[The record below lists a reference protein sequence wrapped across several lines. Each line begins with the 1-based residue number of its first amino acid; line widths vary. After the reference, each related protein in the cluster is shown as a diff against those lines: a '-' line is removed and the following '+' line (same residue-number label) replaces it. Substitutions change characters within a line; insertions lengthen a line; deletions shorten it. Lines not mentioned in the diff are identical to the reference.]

1 MFNFTAIVVV
11 LFFIYVI
18 LGYKKPGV
26 ALITVP
32 FVAFAVGFAAATM
45 QTEEKILYAPLL
57 FIVVQ
62 IVIAV
67 STHKR
72 ESLAWCHQFAT
83 WTLLAVALVL
93 LLSAVLIVCVL
104 LEAGP
109 VVPLLFFV
117 GTAVIVGGIV
127 GYNLTARRVSE
138 AQVFSV
144 LGSSIRQNL
153 PLPMALDCA
162 AAGQADAVGRLLR
175 RIKTWLVKGYPL
187 EEAVRRGYPQCR
199 RWALAML
206 AAGQRVHQL
215 PAAVQAVE
223 TEMRMR
229 TYERQ
234 RVRPVHPFYPVVVFT
249 AMIFLTGGYVT
260 FVLPQFVAV
269 WEEMVTGE
277 LLPRSTRALI
287 WITQGV
293 SRILSSEIL
302 VPLLIVLLVLF
313 WIVIGLRRVRRARGR
328 LTPSIFSR
336 LIDSLRWYLPIFH
349 WFEKNRSTLRV
360 VELLRM
366 SLRAGCPVNEAIR
379 GALDLDVNHCFRKRL
394 GRWLERVERGDD
406 IAASARAC
414 GLGSAL
420 AWAFDNKDSGVGTPA
435 VLDMLQSYYR
445 SNYSYRVNLARF
457 ILWPCGII
465 LLGLAVGFVVH
476 ASFTP
481 GVVVLEIMTGAIY
494 P

>member
-1 MFNFTAIVVV
+1 MFNFTTIVVV
-11 LFFIYVI
+11 LFVVYVI

-83 WTLLAVALVL
+83 WTLLAMTLVL
-93 LLSAVLIVCVL
+93 LLSAVLIVCVM

-109 VVPLLFFV
+109 IVPLLFFL
-117 GTAVIVGGIV
+117 GTAVIVGGFI

-138 AQVFSV
+138 AHVFSV

-162 AAGQADAVGRLLR
+162 AAGRADASGRLLR

-187 EEAVRRGYPQCR
+187 AEAVRRGYPQCH

-223 TEMRMR
+223 SEIRTR
-229 TYERQ
+229 TYERH

-249 AMIFLTGGYVT
+249 AMIFLAGGYVT
-260 FVLPQFVAV
+260 FVLPQFVNV
-269 WEEMVTGE
+269 WEEWGARE
-277 LLPRSTRALI
+277 LMPRSTRALMEI
-287 WITQGV
+287 AGG
-293 SRILSSEIL
+293 LSSEVL
-302 VPLLIVLLVLF
+302 VPLLIVLFVLF
-313 WIVIGLRRVRRARGR
+313 WIVIGLRRVRRARGH
-328 LTPSIFSR
+328 LKPTMFSR
-336 LIDSLRWYLPIFH
+336 LIGSLRWYLPILH

-366 SLRAGCPVNEAIR
+366 SLRAGIPVNDAIR
-379 GALDLDVNHCFRKRL
+379 GALDLDVNCCFRKCLR
-394 GRWLERVERGDD
+394 RWLERIERGDD

-414 GLGSAL
+414 GLGPAL
-420 AWAFDNKDSGVGTPA
+420 AWAFDNKDNGVGTPA

-465 LLGLAVGFVVH
+465 LLGLVVGFVVH